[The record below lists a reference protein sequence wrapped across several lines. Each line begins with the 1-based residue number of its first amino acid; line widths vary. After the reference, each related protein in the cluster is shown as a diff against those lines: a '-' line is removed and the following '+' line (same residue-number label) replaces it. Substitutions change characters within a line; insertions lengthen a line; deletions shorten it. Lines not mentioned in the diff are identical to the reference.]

1 MYEYSPKL
9 AAGIGIG
16 VVVIAAV
23 ATLIFTD
30 RYRPLGAMPADERG
44 DAKMFVFDRPGD
56 AKDYLLYDK
65 GNYLATIRAGGDDAL
80 SIVRVRENEI
90 MLVRDSIRTPFHQG
104 NIVTVARADGT
115 VTEHGEFGTYWGLT
129 ADEAFVVFSD
139 ADDESGMTSI
149 HFESFDLD
157 EDPSFPLAENILV
170 EQIETSPDGTRM
182 IIAVEH
188 TETKSDAVL
197 GSIYTLNIASGSVS
211 RMASLSF
218 GNPADVGHAYENII
232 LRWNDETHAAVLTGP
247 GVESVIPVF

>member
-1 MYEYSPKL
+1 
-9 AAGIGIG
+9 
-16 VVVIAAV
+16 
-23 ATLIFTD
+23 
-30 RYRPLGAMPADERG
+30 
-44 DAKMFVFDRPGD
+44 
-56 AKDYLLYDK
+56 
-65 GNYLATIRAGGDDAL
+65 
-80 SIVRVRENEI
+80 
-90 MLVRDSIRTPFHQG
+90 
-104 NIVTVARADGT
+104 
-115 VTEHGEFGTYWGLT
+115 
-129 ADEAFVVFSD
+129 
-139 ADDESGMTSI
+139 MTSI